1 MNGSEPIQKES
12 IRMTTKELFAKKIVI
27 PIIYSLIYSIL
38 HVAIMLI
45 MMSMNAYVIA
55 AIVVGFTSGFALFSD
70 SCRLKKGKHCAGG
83 CHEKIPAD

>member
-1 MNGSEPIQKES
+1 
-12 IRMTTKELFAKKIVI
+12 
-27 PIIYSLIYSIL
+27 
-38 HVAIMLI
+38 MLI